1 LWPRKTGKK
10 ILMNDSNQQ
19 PKASIVG
26 DTILTHD
33 STIVSS
39 SKIYPNSVQS
49 LRVAREWT
57 QADLAKRAGISRA
70 AVSAIESSR
79 LTPSVT
85 AALSLASVLGCT
97 VEELFGRTTGTASR
111 ESDWAWPAWQEPFR
125 YWEAEVLGRR
135 LFYPVEAMTMNPLPA
150 DGIWKNGVA
159 RGSQSIAPEIT
170 LTVATC
176 DPAAGLL
183 AHEYAR
189 ESGFRMLV
197 LPRGGAAAL
206 GLAKQRVIHVAAV
219 HRSTD
224 KAPARNGAS
233 AESFLGKN
241 ARLLRA
247 ATWESGVAL
256 ASTNRARSVKSLS
269 KKVSQWAARESG
281 SAARECLDDLL
292 EGKTPAGREV
302 DGHHGVA
309 EAVRAGWADAGIC
322 VKLPATEARL
332 NFLPIQNEALD
343 FCFHSSLENDPRL
356 QALIRVLRSRRYR
369 QMIDEL
375 PGYDARLTGEL
386 SSI

>member
-1 LWPRKTGKK
+1 
-10 ILMNDSNQQ
+10 MNDSNQQ
-19 PKASIVG
+19 PEPSPAS
-26 DTILTHD
+26 DTILPHD
-33 STIVSS
+33 SMILSL
-39 SKIYPNSVQS
+39 PENLPHLVQT
-49 LRVAREWT
+49 LRLARNWT
-57 QADLAKRAGISRA
+57 QADLARRAGISRA
-70 AVSAIESSR
+70 AVSAIESNR

-97 VEELFGRTTGTASR
+97 VEELFGTTADASSR
-111 ESDWAWPAWQEPFR
+111 APQWAWPAWEEPCR
-125 YWEAEVLGRR
+125 YWEAEVFGRR

-159 RGSQSIAPEIT
+159 HHSLSTPPEVT

-197 LPRGGAAAL
+197 FPRGGAAAL
-206 GLAKQRVIHVAAV
+206 RLAGGRDIHVAAV

-224 KAPARNGAS
+224 KAPARNAAS
-233 AESFLGKN
+233 ARESLGPN
-241 ARLLRA
+241 ARLLRV

-256 ASTNRARSVKSLS
+256 PASDRARSVKSLS
-269 KKVSQWAARESG
+269 KNVRQWAARESG

-292 EGKTPAGREV
+292 DGRPIAGREV

-309 EAVRAGWADAGIC
+309 GAVRAGWADAGVC
-322 VKLPATEARL
+322 VKLAAVEARL

-343 FCFHSSLENDPRL
+343 FCFHRSIENDPRIL
-356 QALIRVLRSRRYR
+356 ALIRVLRSLRYR

-375 PGYDARLTGEL
+375 PGYDARLTGEF